1 MADAVAYRTA
11 RSARRPLMNGS
22 KPTPVQARVSP
33 TGTSCEGESGA
44 SGRSPFKPGRG
55 AEEAG
60 LRTRC
65 PVVTCGFA
73 ARATDWRLHR
83 GRRWCKRDRR
93 PGRPRAGLRRCR
105 RRVAERWRR
114 VDRGRWDCGIADMDL
129 ETGLPVDEP
138 ARVRRL
144 RFGVPAL
151 PPRFTTDGT
160 QGRIML
166 AGLGVFP
173 ERGFRGTSIRDI
185 AAKQSFSPPR
195 CTLISRRKKRSS
207 PSWSRPAARSLWCD
221 NDVSGSRW

>member
-1 MADAVAYRTA
+1 MQDFTA
-11 RSARRPLMNGS
+11 RW
-22 KPTPVQARVSP
+22 
-33 TGTSCEGESGA
+33 GA
-44 SGRSPFKPGRG
+44 Q
-55 AEEAG
+55 
-60 LRTRC
+60 LRDC
-65 PVVTCGFA
+65 LPI
-73 ARATDWRLHR
+73 
-83 GRRWCKRDRR
+83 
-93 PGRPRAGLRRCR
+93 
-105 RRVAERWRR
+105 ER
-114 VDRGRWDCGIADMDL
+114 L

-144 RFGVPAL
+144 RFGAPAL

-160 QGRIML
+160 QGRILL

-221 NDVSGSRW
+221 NDVTGSRW